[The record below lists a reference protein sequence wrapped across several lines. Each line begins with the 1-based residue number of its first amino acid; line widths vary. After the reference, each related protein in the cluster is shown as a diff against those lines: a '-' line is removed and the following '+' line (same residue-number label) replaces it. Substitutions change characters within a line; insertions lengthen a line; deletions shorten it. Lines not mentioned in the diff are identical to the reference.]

1 MKIIVV
7 LALLTVSDAHA
18 NGFPD
23 GSSMGTPEM
32 AKCSA
37 AALKVDMKT
46 WKKWYA
52 ALEKRY
58 SLIYSDKSKKE
69 LESYTIERAMDK
81 KKALNRDGI
90 DSKRA
95 FKNYFDKNCAGEI

>member
-1 MKIIVV
+1 MKRIMV
-7 LALLTVSDAHA
+7 LALFVVTTAHA
-18 NGFPD
+18 DGFPD
-23 GSSMGTPEM
+23 GSTMGTPEM

-37 AALKVDMKT
+37 AALKIDMKT

-58 SLIYSDKSKKE
+58 SLIYSDKNKEE
-69 LESYTIERAMDK
+69 LEAYTLERAMDK
-81 KKALNRDGI
+81 KRALNRDGI

-95 FKNYFDKNCAGEI
+95 FKSYFDKNCAGEI